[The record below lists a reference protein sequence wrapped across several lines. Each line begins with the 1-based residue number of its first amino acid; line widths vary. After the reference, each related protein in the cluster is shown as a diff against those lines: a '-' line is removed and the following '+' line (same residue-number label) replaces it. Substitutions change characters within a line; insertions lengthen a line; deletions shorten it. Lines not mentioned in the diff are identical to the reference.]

1 MKENFDKSFTLL
13 CGFEGFSSDVI
24 GDPGGRTIWGIAERY
39 FPEDVKTMAAMTAG
53 DARAYAKAWYK
64 KNVWDKLGCDDRP
77 FPMDM
82 AVFDCGVNPGT
93 GFVTRSL
100 PDCKDWKDLLFRR
113 EDYYL
118 SEIGAEASKK
128 MFEDGWFHRVVKL
141 WKLLK

>member
-64 KNVWDKLGCDDRP
+64 KNVWNSDATIGP
-77 FPMDM
+77 FRWIW
-82 AVFDCGVNPGT
+82 
-93 GFVTRSL
+93 RS
-100 PDCKDWKDLLFRR
+100 
-113 EDYYL
+113 
-118 SEIGAEASKK
+118 STAG
-128 MFEDGWFHRVVKL
+128 
-141 WKLLK
+141 